1 MCVCVTSLLG
11 QVRVF
16 STRPSS
22 FTPLSS
28 PTLSFHSPHTPL
40 LSLFHC
46 SSSTQAGQ
54 LPCVKFPPRPL
65 SLPSCTGSYVTLW
78 DSYFSFFFFFCC
90 KTSWPCARK
99 TQQHWLLEGHHVH
112 RQTEEAAEE
121 STGCSH
127 SCPQLGAQPE
137 RQSRE
142 GRAPSALERP
152 SLCCFM
158 SGF

>member
-1 MCVCVTSLLG
+1 MWFRKPYRRCVCVCETSLLG

-78 DSYFSFFFFFCC
+78 DSYFSFFFFFV
-90 KTSWPCARK
+90 ARLPGPVQGK
-99 TQQHWLLEGHHVH
+99 HS
-112 RQTEEAAEE
+112 
-121 STGCSH
+121 STGCWRGTM
-127 SCPQLGAQPE
+127 CTDRQRRLLRKAQAVHIP
-137 RQSRE
+137 
-142 GRAPSALERP
+142 ALN
-152 SLCCFM
+152 
-158 SGF
+158 